1 MTGTDELDR
10 KIIDLLTTNSR
21 ESITQLAAALGVS
34 RATVQERIRRLEK
47 SRVIQ
52 SYTINI
58 NPDYQRNLVSAH
70 AMIAVDPKRNRE
82 VCNQLKKI
90 PAIKSL
96 YSVNGDYDV
105 IAMLQEPTTEELDVQ
120 LEEIGCMEGVTRTS
134 TLILLSKLL

>member
-21 ESITQLAAALGVS
+21 ESITQLAAVLGVS
-34 RATVQERIRRLEK
+34 RATVQERIKRLEK

-58 NPDYQRNLVSAH
+58 NADYQRNLVSAH

-82 VCNQLKKI
+82 VCNQLKKV

>member
-10 KIIDLLTTNSR
+10 KIIDLLTINSR
-21 ESITQLAAALGVS
+21 ESITQLAAVLGVS

-82 VCNQLKKI
+82 VCNQLKKV

>member
-1 MTGTDELDR
+1 MLGTDELDR
-10 KIIDLLTTNSR
+10 QIIDLLTTNSR
-21 ESITQLAAALGVS
+21 ESITQLAALLGVS

-47 SRVIQ
+47 SKIIQ

-58 NPDYQRNLVSAH
+58 NADFQRHLISAH
-70 AMIAVDPKRNRE
+70 AMVAVDPKRNRE

-105 IAMLQEPTTEELDVQ
+105 IAMLQAPTTEELDIQ
-120 LEEIGCMEGVTRTS
+120 LAQIGCMEGVTRTP
-134 TLILLSKLL
+134 TLVLLS